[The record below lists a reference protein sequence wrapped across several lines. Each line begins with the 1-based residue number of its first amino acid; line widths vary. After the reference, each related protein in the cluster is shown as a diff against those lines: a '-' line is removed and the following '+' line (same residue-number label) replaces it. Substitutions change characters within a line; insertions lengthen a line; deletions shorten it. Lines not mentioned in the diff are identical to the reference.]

1 MAAPLLLVLPA
12 RRARACEFFAA
23 NLRVLH
29 PNTRATPQEAPFAEV
44 SLRIDEV
51 SEDDRLLGAGTPVA
65 RVVELAGEGHGPAV
79 DLPVPSG
86 RETVLA
92 APGVHLRLRELTQP
106 LEIARAYPFTL
117 FFERGGPLRAQLNVD
132 YARFL

>member
-1 MAAPLLLVLPA
+1 MAAPLLLVLPL
-12 RRARACEFFAA
+12 RPARACEFFAV

-29 PNTRATPQEAPFAEV
+29 PNTRATPQDAPFAIV

-51 SEDDRLLGAGTPVA
+51 SEDDRLVGAMTPVA
-65 RVVELAGEGHGPAV
+65 RVVELAGQGLGPAV
-79 DLPVPSG
+79 DLPVPQG
-86 RETVLA
+86 RETVLSA
-92 APGVHLRLRELTQP
+92 AGPHLRLRELTQP

-117 FFERGGPLRAQLNVD
+117 YFERGGPLRTQLNVD